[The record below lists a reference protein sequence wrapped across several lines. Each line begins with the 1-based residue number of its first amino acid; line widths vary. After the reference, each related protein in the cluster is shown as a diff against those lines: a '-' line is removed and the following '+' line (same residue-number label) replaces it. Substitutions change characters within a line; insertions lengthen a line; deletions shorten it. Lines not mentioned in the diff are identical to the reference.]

1 METSINNPEYFNLYI
16 RYKIEG
22 ANENG
27 IIVFSALTRSEIEK
41 YFNYIEQ
48 NKLGLQPIIS
58 NAQINVVEPLSF
70 SIYDFSKATK
80 DSNFERE
87 DFAELVRKNISTE
100 QDYRVT
106 YRKLGKDVSNS
117 FQISLEDV
125 LKKMRKAA
133 LPDFMKNVGIDSDW
147 NASDDFQPDTSNNV
161 SFEEKKPDESGNTS
175 SNTERKGAN
184 NPSGVKVTIKGS
196 SFISGK
202 LSGKLYLTNP
212 IEYNNG
218 IIDSSI
224 APAFNVH
231 KIASVFANQLKNLK
245 NESGQMVGVFG
256 KWGRGKTYFVNE
268 VCKHLGIVFEKET
281 SGAQSDFIFIKFQA
295 WKYQTTPSTWA
306 YLFETIIDKYLDV
319 KWYNKLRRIIR
330 FSLIRKGHWN
340 SWVKPLLG
348 IFLCAIWF
356 IIIPW
361 LTQNASLIEAG
372 KWAGGIGAL
381 LIVTNKIVSVLK
393 LLNKPAIKLF
403 DSLTKIPSF
412 KSVLGI
418 QAEVQKEL
426 VFLIK
431 AFSQVIS
438 NKRILLFI
446 DDLDRCSEESMIE
459 IIDALRVILDDS
471 EINKKI
477 IVLVAVDE
485 SKLKKAIEFKYKA
498 RRSQAELIDIS
509 KEYIDKLFIS
519 ALKLPSIAHE
529 KFGEFIES
537 IANQIN
543 YPDGKK
549 REVQIDDQT
558 HILDEDIEDVNQST
572 NPNDVQEKETL
583 ANSENTIESTIK
595 LNENEI
601 RQLKDKLSSV
611 TSELTPR
618 QIRIVFFRYLLAR
631 NLWKELSEKSNFE
644 IGKMIDYI
652 VEQTLSASID
662 KNPDSDELYDEIVQM
677 VVAY

>member
-1 METSINNPEYFNLYI
+1 M
-16 RYKIEG
+16 
-22 ANENG
+22 
-27 IIVFSALTRSEIEK
+27 
-41 YFNYIEQ
+41 
-48 NKLGLQPIIS
+48 
-58 NAQINVVEPLSF
+58 
-70 SIYDFSKATK
+70 
-80 DSNFERE
+80 
-87 DFAELVRKNISTE
+87 
-100 QDYRVT
+100 
-106 YRKLGKDVSNS
+106 
-117 FQISLEDV
+117 
-125 LKKMRKAA
+125 
-133 LPDFMKNVGIDSDW
+133 
-147 NASDDFQPDTSNNV
+147 
-161 SFEEKKPDESGNTS
+161 
-175 SNTERKGAN
+175 
-184 NPSGVKVTIKGS
+184 
-196 SFISGK
+196 
-202 LSGKLYLTNP
+202 
-212 IEYNNG
+212 
-218 IIDSSI
+218 
-224 APAFNVH
+224 
-231 KIASVFANQLKNLK
+231 
-245 NESGQMVGVFG
+245 
-256 KWGRGKTYFVNE
+256 
-268 VCKHLGIVFEKET
+268 
-281 SGAQSDFIFIKFQA
+281 
-295 WKYQTTPSTWA
+295 
-306 YLFETIIDKYLDV
+306 
-319 KWYNKLRRIIR
+319 
-330 FSLIRKGHWN
+330 
-340 SWVKPLLG
+340 
-348 IFLCAIWF
+348 
-356 IIIPW
+356 IIPW

-381 LIVTNKIVSVLK
+381 LIITNKIASVLK

-498 RRSQAELIDIS
+498 HRSQAELIDIS

-519 ALKLPSIAHE
+519 ALKLPSIAQE

-537 IANQIN
+537 IANQVN
-543 YPDGKK
+543 YLDGKK
-549 REVQIDDQT
+549 REAQIDDQT

-595 LNENEI
+595 LTENEI
-601 RQLKDKLSSV
+601 RQLKEKLSGV
-611 TSELTPR
+611 TSEFTPR

-631 NLWKELSEKSNFE
+631 NLWKELSEKSDFE
-644 IGKMIDYI
+644 IEKMMDYI

-662 KNPDSDELYDEIVQM
+662 KNSERDKLYDEIVKM